1 MRTQPD
7 ILNAGDQF
15 ESNTGGT
22 DDVTA
27 SAKYGDPI
35 GVNTRS
41 RVTEATV
48 NPGKSNDP
56 FHIEM
61 DSNPILEESKQSR
74 LSPSI
79 NVQEYP
85 TCK

>member
-7 ILNAGDQF
+7 ILNGDDQF

-35 GVNTRS
+35 GVKIGVVSLMSLLR
-41 RVTEATV
+41 
-48 NPGKSNDP
+48 KSK
-56 FHIEM
+56 FS
-61 DSNPILEESKQSR
+61 DSNPILEESKQTR